1 MPVDAW
7 GVDAAW
13 RSRRVGNRHP
23 GGADEPVTDAVTRLE
38 DLDDRRARGTLG
50 QLGLDVHEGL
60 VHVGVELLAGLAET
74 LDAETAERR
83 LELVG
88 DGRERAT
95 GEVAGLAGH
104 VDVVEDRQQRLDDA
118 AHRGVT
124 DDLAVAVDALLVV
137 DVLGLQPLEVGEVGR
152 GERVLLR
159 ERLPLGGGLRAVV
172 VLVVAAGLGR
182 GAGAALVV
190 RVVAAGA
197 RTGGA
202 GGLAAGT
209 PRVGHLGPVGAGP
222 GALGVRGGL
231 GHLASLASSSSTTSA
246 STTSS
251 SAAPAPPAPPAP
263 ACAPSGP
270 VPSAP
275 GAPAE
280 AALAC
285 SDA

>member
-83 LELVG
+83 LELVR
-88 DGRERAT
+88 DGRERTA

-124 DDLAVAVDALLVV
+124 DDLAVTVDALLVV

-159 ERLPLGGGLRAVV
+159 QGLALAGGLRAVV
-172 VLVVAAGLGR
+172 VLVVAAGLRR

-190 RVVAAGA
+190 RVVAPGA

-209 PRVGHLGPVGAGP
+209 LRVGHLGPAGTGLGALG
-222 GALGVRGGL
+222 LGVRGGL

-251 SAAPAPPAPPAP
+251 SDAPAPAEPDE
-263 ACAPSGP
+263 APSGP
-270 VPSAP
+270 VPS
-275 GAPAE
+275 
-280 AALAC
+280 
-285 SDA
+285 